1 MPNFSAGS
9 LVALGIDA
17 ISQHVRQSPLKISQA
32 CNHWLLGRSGFFLM
46 SLVSCINPDKSVAHV
61 MSRLTSHV
69 HGSCEFSCDV
79 STIIPSSQISF
90 CLSPHSD
97 LVLKGATPDR
107 VTCARASDVPRTVCG
122 EKAASTTARVQT
134 PGTTRPGTTVTTHED
149 AITARV
155 RMSVA
160 DARPVRR
167 V

>member
-1 MPNFSAGS
+1 MQFVVNQS
-9 LVALGIDA
+9 LTL
-17 ISQHVRQSPLKISQA
+17 
-32 CNHWLLGRSGFFLM
+32 
-46 SLVSCINPDKSVAHV
+46 
-61 MSRLTSHV
+61 
-69 HGSCEFSCDV
+69 HGSYEFSCDV

-97 LVLKGATPDR
+97 ALKGATPEPCH
-107 VTCARASDVPRTVCG
+107 VCASLRRAEDGCG

-134 PGTTRPGTTVTTHED
+134 PGTTRHGTTVTTHVD

-160 DARPVRR
+160 IARPVRR